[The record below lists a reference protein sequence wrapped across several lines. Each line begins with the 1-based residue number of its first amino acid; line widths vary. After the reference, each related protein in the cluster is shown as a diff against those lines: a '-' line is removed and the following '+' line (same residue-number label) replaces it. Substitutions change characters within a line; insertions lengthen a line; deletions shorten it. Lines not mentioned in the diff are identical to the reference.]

1 MRGIGS
7 SITWFGK
14 LYVLIF
20 VSAFCAGCSPGAD
33 YPEEV
38 EQVLERLD
46 ETIRKKR
53 IYENGKEQHLARIK
67 SKITVGC
74 TPVQIYAVYDDLY
87 GEYYQYNLDSV
98 MHYART
104 KLELVR
110 AERLTGQECDALMD
124 LADCYVLAGMYL
136 EAEQLAATI
145 DFERLTYTEIP
156 RYYHIY
162 HALYEG
168 LATLSNDS
176 RLKREY
182 TLRKDE
188 YRQRLYEKLGDDDIS
203 KLFVEYGI
211 LYDKGVPEE
220 AFRKLR
226 ERYEHPEISAHE
238 RAVISYL
245 LAGRYQETGERE
257 QAILHYAESAID
269 DLETPVHEYR
279 SLYELAALLY
289 ETGDIERAYAYIT
302 CSVNDAMT
310 ANARINIHYINQL
323 LPIITRSH
331 EEQMQ
336 RKHEQQRRMLW
347 GISLLSLM
355 FVAVTAVA
363 FVEKRRMAE
372 AELRTQKMNDELS
385 QVNTR
390 LQKYIRL
397 LQESNDI
404 KESYL
409 GRYLDLCSDYIGRM
423 ERYRARLSK
432 LAKNGSTAE
441 LQQALKSTAF
451 IESELDEFYAQF
463 DATFLH
469 LFPNFVEQFNAL
481 LQPDKRIE
489 TRPGGNAILTTELR
503 VFALIRLGIGDS
515 VKIAEFLRRSV
526 STIYNYRVKMRNAA
540 MERREEFEKRVM
552 HIGRLS

>member
-1 MRGIGS
+1 MRRIVLWMIG
-7 SITWFGK
+7 
-14 LYVLIF
+14 LL
-20 VSAFCAGCSPGAD
+20 CAGCSPSVD
-33 YPEEV
+33 YPNEV
-38 EQVLERLD
+38 ASALERLD
-46 ETIRKKR
+46 EAIRDKK

-74 TPVQIYAVYDDLY
+74 TPSQIYTVYDDLY

-98 MHYART
+98 MYYARK
-104 KLELVR
+104 KLDLAQ
-110 AERLTGQECDALMD
+110 AENLQEMECDALMD

-136 EAEQLAATI
+136 EAEKLAGTI
-145 DFERLTYTEIP
+145 DFQRLSYTEIP
-156 RYYHIY
+156 RYFHIY

-176 RLKREY
+176 ELKREY
-182 TLRKDE
+182 IRHKNA
-188 YRQRLYEKLGDDDIS
+188 YRQLLYEKLGDDDIS
-203 KLFVEYGI
+203 KLFLEYGI
-211 LYDKGVPEE
+211 MSDKG
-220 AFRKLR
+220 ASGQAMRKLADYY
-226 ERYEHPEISAHE
+226 ERSEISPHE

-245 LAGRYQETGERE
+245 LAGGYRAEGERNR
-257 QAILHYAESAID
+257 AILHYAESAIN
-269 DLETPVHEYR
+269 DLQTPVHEYR

-289 ETGDIERAYAYIT
+289 ETGDIERAYTYIT

-310 ANARINIHYINQL
+310 ANARINNHYINQL
-323 LPIITRSH
+323 LPIITRSY

-336 RKHEQQRRMLW
+336 YKRTQLSHLLW
-347 GISLLSLM
+347 GISLLSVM
-355 FVAVTAVA
+355 FIAMAAVA
-363 FVEKRRMAE
+363 FVEKRRIAE
-372 AELRTQKMNDELS
+372 AELGTRKINEELS
-385 QVNTR
+385 QVNAR
-390 LQKYIRL
+390 LQKYIGL

-409 GRYLDLCSDYIGRM
+409 GRYLDLCSDYIARM

-432 LAKNGSTAE
+432 LAKNGDPAE
-441 LQQALKSTAF
+441 LRQALKSTAF

-481 LQPDKRIE
+481 LQPEKRIE
-489 TRPGGNAILTTELR
+489 MRSGGGDILTTELR
-503 VFALIRLGIGDS
+503 VFALIRLGISDS

-540 MERREEFEKRVM
+540 IDDREAFEKRVM